1 MVINIKNC
9 FNIFKIMQGLLPR
22 SIDVVL
28 EEDLVG
34 KVKPGDRMRIYGVFK
49 CLKNENTK
57 YSGIMRSV
65 LVATSLS
72 PIALE

>member
-1 MVINIKNC
+1 
-9 FNIFKIMQGLLPR
+9 
-22 SIDVVL
+22 VL

-49 CLKNENTK
+49 CLKSENTK

-65 LVATSLS
+65 LVATNLS
-72 PIALE
+72 PIAMEQENNELSGADI